1 MLYIVWVWPSNS
13 DHQDDIT
20 CLIGDPELNL
30 HLPLLLGGH
39 TQDIVMFGLEL
50 VYQFGMRV
58 TPKNRIEGIV
68 VQRLLGWHKGHY
80 MTPTQ
85 TSCTIIG
92 KIPPKLPTHLHQST
106 SWWFFTNPSEKYAI
120 RRQIGKI
127 FPNFRG
133 ENSTSPS
140 RQV

>member
-1 MLYIVWVWPSNS
+1 MLYIVWVWPSIS

-58 TPKNRIEGIV
+58 TPKNRIEGI
-68 VQRLLGWHKGHY
+68 LGGDA
-80 MTPTQ
+80 T
-85 TSCTIIG
+85 TSSSKDCWGGTRVII
-92 KIPPKLPTHLHQST
+92 
-106 SWWFFTNPSEKYAI
+106 
-120 RRQIGKI
+120 
-127 FPNFRG
+127 
-133 ENSTSPS
+133 
-140 RQV
+140 